1 MLVRRTRIVATIGPA
16 SDSDEVIKALMVA
29 GVDVFRLSFA
39 HGDIP
44 SGIERLRRIRAL
56 APELAIMVDIPGPK
70 IRAGSFG
77 TTPVVLTTGNQ
88 IELVESF
95 DDASTAQRIAVQ
107 RHDVLA
113 LLRVGDKIHIG
124 DGGVSLDVI
133 QSGKN
138 ARATVSAGGSVMGK
152 PGLSLPSSI
161 LNDRLPTEDDRER
174 LEALREETFE
184 ILAVSFVRS
193 AYDMVSTRTVLS
205 REDVMMMAKIETSEG
220 VENLDEIIAVSDAI
234 MVARGDLGVRMPI
247 EEVPHLQKEIVR
259 HGVRYARPVVVA
271 TQMLES
277 MTHAQV
283 PTRAEVTD
291 VANAVLDGASA
302 VMLSGETAIGDDPV
316 GTVVTMDRIVRRAE
330 ESFDYAKWG
339 ASLGVQQIESSGAK
353 STRITAA
360 VTGAAWRAAMEE
372 QAVAIVACTRSGM
385 TARAISRFRP
395 PMPIVAITPSE
406 STARQLRS
414 SWGVQEIFL
423 SPATDI
429 DDLCEFAVTQMKLSG
444 IAKSGD
450 PVVVM
455 AGSASGGAA
464 ITDTVRMV
472 VVP

>member
-1 MLVRRTRIVATIGPA
+1 MRRTKIVATIGPA
-16 SDSDEVIKALMVA
+16 SDSDETLLRLVEA

-44 SGIERLRRIRAL
+44 SGIERLRRVRAL
-56 APELAIMVDIPGPK
+56 APDAAIMVDIPGPK
-70 IRAGSFG
+70 IRAGTFG
-77 TTPVVLTTGNQ
+77 TSSVSLDVGQ
-88 IELVESF
+88 EVELVEAF
-95 DDASTAQRIAVQ
+95 DDTSTASRIAVE
-107 RHDVLA
+107 RHNVLSQ
-113 LLRVGDKIHIG
+113 LKPGDKVHIG
-124 DGGVSLDVI
+124 DGGVSLDV
-133 QSGKN
+133 QSTG
-138 ARATVSAGGSVMGK
+138 ATVMTRVSSGGAVMGK

-161 LNDRLPTEDDRER
+161 LNDRLPTEDDRAR
-174 LEALREETFE
+174 LEALRDESFE

-193 AYDMVSTRTVLS
+193 AFDMVSVRTVLS
-205 REDVMMMAKIETSEG
+205 RDDVMMMAKIETGEG

-316 GTVVTMDRIVRRAE
+316 GTVVTMARIVERAE
-330 ESFDYAKWG
+330 EYFPYETWG
-339 ASLGVQQIESSGAK
+339 ASLGVQEIGMGTR

-360 VTGAAWRAAMEE
+360 ITGAAWRAAMEE
-372 QAVAIVACTRSGM
+372 KAVAIVACTRSGM

-395 PMPIVAITPSE
+395 PMPIVAITPSK

-414 SWGVQEIFL
+414 SWGVQEIYL
-423 SPATDI
+423 STSHDI
-429 DDLCEFAVTQMKLSG
+429 DELCDIAIAELKKSG
-444 IAKSGD
+444 IAQAGD
-450 PVVVM
+450 PVVIM
-455 AGSASGGAA
+455 AGSTSGGAQ

-472 VVP
+472 IVP

>member
-1 MLVRRTRIVATIGPA
+1 VATVGPA
-16 SDSDEVIKALMVA
+16 SDSDEIIKELVVA

-56 APELAIMVDIPGPK
+56 APDLALMVDIPGPK

-77 TTPVVLTTGNQ
+77 TLPVTLNVGTE
-88 IELVESF
+88 IELVEAFGES
-95 DDASTAQRIAVQ
+95 STAERIAVE
-107 RHDVLA
+107 RKDVLA
-113 LLRVGDKIHIG
+113 LLRSGDKIHLG
-124 DGGVSLDVI
+124 DGGVSLDVTH
-133 QSGKN
+133 SGKI
-138 ARATVSAGGSVMGK
+138 ARAVVTSGGSVMGK
-152 PGLSLPSSI
+152 PGVSLPSSI
-161 LNDRLPTEDDRER
+161 LNDRLPTADDRAR
-174 LEALREETFE
+174 LEALRGESFE

-193 AYDMVSTRTVLS
+193 AYDMVSTRTVLA
-205 REDVMMMAKIETSEG
+205 RDDVMMMAKIETAEG
-220 VENLDEIIAVSDAI
+220 VANLDEIIDVSDAI

-247 EEVPHLQKEIVR
+247 EDVPHLQKEIVR
-259 HGVRYARPVVVA
+259 HGIRYARPVVVA

-316 GTVVTMDRIVRRAE
+316 GVVVTMDRIVRRAE
-330 ESFDYAKWG
+330 GSFDYVKWG
-339 ASLGVQQIESSGAK
+339 ASLGVQEIESAGTK

-372 QAVAIVACTRSGM
+372 RAVAIVACTRSGM

-414 SWGVQEIFL
+414 SWGVQEIYL

-429 DDLCEFAVTQMKLSG
+429 DDLCEFAVTQLQLSG

-450 PVVVM
+450 AIVVM
-455 AGSASGGAA
+455 AGSATGGAA
-464 ITDTVRMV
+464 ITDTVRMIII
-472 VVP
+472 P

>member
-1 MLVRRTRIVATIGPA
+1 MLDLVA
-16 SDSDEVIKALMVA
+16 A

-44 SGIERLRRIRAL
+44 SGIERLRRIRTL
-56 APELAIMVDIPGPK
+56 APDVALMVDIPGPK
-70 IRAGSFG
+70 VRAGSFG
-77 TTPVVLTTGNQ
+77 TAPVALTIGDHV
-88 IELVESF
+88 ELVEAF
-95 DDASTAQRIAVQ
+95 DEGSTAQRIVVE
-107 RHDVLA
+107 RRDVLSM
-113 LLRVGDKIHIG
+113 LRVGDKIHLG
-124 DGGVSLDVI
+124 DGGVSLDVTRAGAVA
-133 QSGKN
+133 Q
-138 ARATVSAGGSVMGK
+138 ATVSSGGSVMGK
-152 PGLSLPSSI
+152 PGLSLPSSL
-161 LNDRLPTEDDRER
+161 LNDRLPTVDDRAR
-174 LEALREETFE
+174 LEALRHESFE

-193 AYDMVSTRTVLS
+193 AFDMVSTRTVLA
-205 REDVMMMAKIETSEG
+205 RDDVMMMAKIETSEG

-259 HGVRYARPVVVA
+259 HGIRYARPVVVA

-316 GTVVTMDRIVRRAE
+316 GTVETMDRIVRRAE
-330 ESFDYAKWG
+330 MSFDYQKWG
-339 ASLGVQQIESSGAK
+339 SSLGVQEIAGTGSR
-353 STRITAA
+353 STRVTAA
-360 VTGAAWRAAMEE
+360 ITGAAWRAAMEE
-372 QAVAIVACTRSGM
+372 KAVAIVACTRSGT

-406 STARQLRS
+406 TTARQLRS
-414 SWGVQEIFL
+414 SWGVQDVYL

-429 DDLCEFAVTQMKLSG
+429 DDLCEFAVTQMKLAG

-455 AGSASGGAA
+455 AGSASGGTS
-464 ITDTVRMV
+464 ITDTVRMIIV
-472 VVP
+472 S